1 MKRTIK
7 QLSLLLAF
15 VSLASVSF
23 AQGLVKGFVVDAA
36 TNEALIGATVRIDGT
51 SQGTA
56 TTLDGSFSLKVDTP
70 AAKLIFS
77 FVGYKEVTKEVTV
90 NDNMSIGTIGL
101 TSSSIGMQEIVVS
114 ASIAKDRQTPVAIA
128 NIKAEVIQ
136 DKLGNQE
143 YPEILKSTPS
153 VYATKVGGGYGDSR
167 IMLRGFD
174 SNNLGVLIN
183 GVPVNDME
191 SGQVYWSNWAGLSDV
206 TRSIQV
212 QRGMGASKLA
222 ISSVGGTINIIT
234 ESTEAKEGGNVFYGI
249 GNDGYD
255 KKAFTLSTGMLKNGW
270 AVTIS
275 GSHTTGNGYVTGT
288 AFDGW
293 SYFLN
298 VSKRINDKH
307 SISYTIFGAP
317 QWHNQRT
324 DPQLIQ
330 TYRDNRDGI
339 KFNPDF
345 GYRNGQLY
353 ATGYAYNFYHKPQM
367 SINHFWKISDVTNL
381 NTSVYASMARG
392 GGRRIYGDKSGWLG
406 YNRVTGLPSTGTSAD
421 TRLTPD
427 GYLDFDGVISD
438 NAASLTGSH
447 AIVANAI
454 NSHDWYGILSSLNT
468 KVSNFNITSGIDVRY
483 YRGYHA
489 YKIDDLLG
497 GKYFTES
504 ADVNRDPGTPLKKG
518 DFVNYHY
525 MGEVLWEG
533 LFLQG
538 EYVKDNYS
546 AFISGAVSNT
556 SDRRTDFFTY
566 LNSDPNQKS
575 PWHNFLGYSIKGGAN
590 YNINAKHNVFVN
602 AGYFTRAPFFSSV
615 FLNYK
620 NDFNT
625 SVKPERILST
635 EAGYGFR
642 SAFFTANLSV
652 YRTAWL
658 DKALTRTI
666 GTVTANITGLDAL
679 HEGIEFD
686 CTFKPFEKM
695 EVKGMASMGNWRW
708 TSNVDAAIYDQN
720 QQLQGTVKVYAKN
733 LHVGNSA
740 QTTAAISFDY
750 EVLPKFRISANYN
763 YYGNVYSYFDV
774 TNRTVASAEGVDAW
788 KMPNYQLVD
797 LGLRYNFK
805 MGGFNATLVGNCYN
819 LLNTQY
825 LSDATDGTSH
835 NYDTA
840 LVYYGFGRTWA
851 ASLKVK
857 F

>member
-1 MKRTIK
+1 MKKSFK

-23 AQGLVKGFVVDAA
+23 AQGLVKGFVVDAT

-51 SQGTA
+51 TQGTA
-56 TTLDGSFSLKVDTP
+56 TSLDGSFSLKVGTP
-70 AAKLIFS
+70 SAKLIFS
-77 FVGYKEVTKEVTV
+77 FVGYTDVAKEVTV
-90 NDNMSIGTIGL
+90 SGDMSVGTVGL
-101 TSSSIGMQEIVVS
+101 KSSSIGLQEIVVS
-114 ASIAKDRQTPVAIA
+114 AAIAKDRQTPIAVA
-128 NIKAEVIQ
+128 NIKAQVIE

-167 IMLRGFD
+167 ITLRGFD
-174 SNNLGVLIN
+174 SNNIGVLIN

-191 SGQVYWSNWAGLSDV
+191 SGKVYWSNWAGLSDV
-206 TRSIQV
+206 TRTWQV
-212 QRGMGASKLA
+212 QRGLGASKLA
-222 ISSVGGTINIIT
+222 ISSVGGTFNIIT
-234 ESTEAKEGGNVFYGI
+234 QSTEAKEGGNVSYGI

-255 KKAFTLSTGMLKNGW
+255 KKSFTVSTGLLKNGW

-275 GSHTTGNGYVTGT
+275 GAKTTGNGYVKGT
-288 AFDGW
+288 NFDGW

-307 SISYTIFGAP
+307 QISYTIFGAP

-345 GYRNGQLY
+345 GYRNGQIY
-353 ATGYAYNFYHKPQM
+353 ATGYAYNYYHKPQM

-381 NTSVYASMARG
+381 NTSVYASIARG
-392 GGRRIYGDKSGWLG
+392 GGRRIYGPKSGWLSF
-406 YNRVTGLPSTGTSAD
+406 NRTTGLPTTGTSAD
-421 TRLTPD
+421 TRLTAD
-427 GYLDFDGVISD
+427 GYLDWDSVIKD
-438 NAASLTGSH
+438 NAASMTGSQ

-454 NSHDWYGILSSLNT
+454 NSHDWYGILSTLNT
-468 KVSNFNITSGIDVRY
+468 KVKNINITSGVDVRY

-497 GKYFTES
+497 GKYFLDGVDLNTPAS
-504 ADVNRDPGTPLKKG
+504 TPLKKG
-518 DFVNYHY
+518 DYVDYNYL
-525 MGEVLWEG
+525 GEVLWEG

-538 EYVKDNYS
+538 EYVKDNFS

-556 SDRRTDFFTY
+556 SDRRTDYFNY
-566 LNSDPNQKS
+566 LNSDPNQQS

-590 YNINAKHNVFVN
+590 YNINAMHNVFVN

-615 FLNYK
+615 FLNYRNDYNTGVK
-620 NDFNT
+620 N
-625 SVKPERILST
+625 ERVLST

-642 SAFFTANLSV
+642 SAYLVANVSL

-666 GTVTANITGLDAL
+666 GTETANITGLDAL
-679 HEGIEFD
+679 HQGVEID
-686 CTFKPFEKM
+686 LTSKPVEKL
-695 EVKGMASMGNWRW
+695 EITGMASVGNWRW
-708 TSNVDAAIYDQN
+708 TSDVNASIYDQN
-720 QQLQGTVKVYAKN
+720 QQLIGTVKVYAKN

-740 QTTAAISFDY
+740 QTTAALGFDY
-750 EVLPKFRISANYN
+750 EILPKFKIGANYN

-774 TNRTVASAEGVDAW
+774 NSRTSASDAGVDTW
-788 KMPNYQLVD
+788 KMPSYQLVD
-797 LGLRYNFK
+797 AGIKYEFK
-805 MGGFNATLVGNCYN
+805 MGGFNATLIGNVYN
-819 LLNTQY
+819 LFDTQY
-825 LSDATDGTSH
+825 LSDATDGSTHDYS
-835 NYDTA
+835 TA